1 MDSFSQKKKRKKRG
15 ALATVDGHS
24 HVKKISKRWPGGL
37 SLKQS
42 RCSVCHL
49 PPAAH
54 PLLRLLAGSR
64 PRLGY
69 LSFWGSSILFGL
81 LTDHFLSEQTSKQL
95 MLRLNTFSRA
105 LLRKIQNVE
114 LPRNGCWASALLS
127 FSPRRKCCRISGI
140 TSIPESQQ
148 PRTRKLLSSYS

>member
-1 MDSFSQKKKRKKRG
+1 M
-15 ALATVDGHS
+15 DGHS
-24 HVKKISKRWPGGL
+24 HVKKISKRWHRGL

-54 PLLRLLAGSR
+54 LLLRLLAGSR

-81 LTDHFLSEQTSKQL
+81 LTDHFLSEQTSRQL
-95 MLRLNTFSRA
+95 MLRLNTCSRA
-105 LLRKIQNVE
+105 LLRKKDTERRVAKEWLLGTHSSHREENAAAF
-114 LPRNGCWASALLS
+114 LWCYPRIKTAKSQETALLLFLALVTS
-127 FSPRRKCCRISGI
+127 ASPWCLTGGKHF
-140 TSIPESQQ
+140 
-148 PRTRKLLSSYS
+148 